1 LFGEPGGRFTNDIH
15 VSGSIVEKEPTCL
28 RELPMT
34 DPILPNETLQS
45 QLSAFVDDALPPA
58 EIDLFTRRLV
68 KDAELKQT
76 MARYGLIGEAMRV
89 PTISTRIS
97 RDFSDRITA
106 ALQQQEVTAASPE
119 QSRRTAARWLKP
131 AAGLAVAASVAWV
144 AVLAVRTP
152 TITNATKVAAETLQ
166 PVTLTAQRAA
176 SADSY
181 VVPAAANV
189 PSVAIPAARLTNY
202 VVAHSEF
209 SSPLGRHNMMTGL
222 LTEGP
227 SATEEAATVDTTS
240 GP

>member
-1 LFGEPGGRFTNDIH
+1 
-15 VSGSIVEKEPTCL
+15 
-28 RELPMT
+28 MT

-45 QLSAFVDDALPPA
+45 QLSAFVDDALPSA

-76 MARYGLIGEAMRV
+76 MARYSLIGEAMRV
-89 PTISTRIS
+89 PTTGTRIS
-97 RDFSDRITA
+97 RDFSERITA
-106 ALQQQEVTAASPE
+106 ALQQQEAIAALPSE
-119 QSRRTAARWLKP
+119 QSQRTATRWLKP

-152 TITNATKVAAETLQ
+152 TITNATSVAVEALQ
-166 PVTLTAQRAA
+166 PVTLTAQRAG

-181 VVPAAANV
+181 VVPAAANA
-189 PSVAIPAARLTNY
+189 PSVSIPAARLTNY

-222 LTEGP
+222 LTDGT
-227 SATEEAATVDTTS
+227 SATEEVATADTTS